1 MTFLP
6 VCELQEGM
14 IVEAKMGMSP
24 YLVVKIENGRVTF
37 QNEKETFED
46 DNGYVKVIN
55 KMQKVIF
62 VRNLE
67 SGIIHATINGRA
79 LCSVRHSQDAVT
91 TDHFTTCEKCIKL
104 FEK

>member
-1 MTFLP
+1 MTYLP
-6 VCELQEGM
+6 LNELQEGM
-14 IVEAKMGMSP
+14 IVEAKMGMPP
-24 YLVVKIENGRVTF
+24 YLVVKVENGTVTF
-37 QNEKETFED
+37 QNQDETYTD

-62 VRNLE
+62 MRNLE